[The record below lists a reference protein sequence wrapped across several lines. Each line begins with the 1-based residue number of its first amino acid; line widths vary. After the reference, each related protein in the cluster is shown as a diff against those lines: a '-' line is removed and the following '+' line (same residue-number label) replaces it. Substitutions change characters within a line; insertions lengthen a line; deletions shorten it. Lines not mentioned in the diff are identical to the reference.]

1 MMTSAP
7 HLATAL
13 LASLLLVCACGGN
26 DDEAAPPAPAP
37 APPPADTTPPAPSAL
52 QGIWTGATASGRTV
66 SGVVLSD
73 GTYYLR
79 YTAPGAPAL
88 VAGALQG
95 KAQAGATRW
104 SSPDA
109 KDFGLEGG
117 GVQSVAVEGSFTTRA
132 AFGGV
137 VTWASG
143 AATTFQMVYD
153 ATYSLP
159 ASLETVAG
167 SYTGSAVWL
176 LGSQASTL
184 TISRSGAVTGT
195 LAGCTLSGAVQPRV
209 DGNAYSLSVT
219 LGPVP
224 CVNPGQTYIGVAY
237 LGANMRRLH
246 VVAPNTAR
254 TEGLL
259 FEGIKPV
266 E

>member
-1 MMTSAP
+1 MKTPSP

-13 LASLLLVCACGGN
+13 LANLLLVCACGGG
-26 DDEAAPPAPAP
+26 DDEP
-37 APPPADTTPPAPSAL
+37 APPVPPPPPSDTTPPAPSPL
-52 QGIWTGATASGRTV
+52 QGIWTGATASGRNL

-73 GTYYLR
+73 GSYYLR

-117 GVQSVAVEGSFTTRA
+117 GVQPAAVEGSFTARS

-143 AATTFQMVYD
+143 ASTTFQMVYD

-159 ASLETVAG
+159 ASLEVVAG

-184 TISRSGAVTGT
+184 TISRNGAVTGT
-195 LAGCTLSGAVQPRV
+195 LAGCTLSGAVQPRT
-209 DGNAYSLSVT
+209 DGNAYSFSVT
-219 LGPVP
+219 LGPAP
-224 CVNPGQTYIGVAY
+224 CGNPGQTYLGVAY
-237 LGANMRRLH
+237 LDASMRRLH